1 MSIFKEN
8 PNAKFFLRNVT
19 IEEAV
24 RDAEE
29 FLKENY
35 SREEKLM
42 LIMPPIICA
51 VPDLYVL
58 ARHGIRITFDNYGK
72 LSNEELLRCLTILC
86 VHYESELSYFYKK
99 KVREDL
105 CEKYNVSADIERDIC
120 KEFEND
126 INDLYTKILN
136 MLKEYV

>member
-8 PNAKFFLRNVT
+8 TSAKFFLSNVT
-19 IEEAV
+19 IEEAL

-29 FLKENY
+29 FLKEIH

-42 LIMPPIICA
+42 LIMPPIVCA

-58 ARHGIRITFDNYGK
+58 ARHGIRITFDNYDK
-72 LSNEELLRCLTILC
+72 LSNEELLRCFTILC